1 MQHFNLTAGR
11 PVGHS
16 RERCSSGLPIL
27 STEKLTAPER
37 DLLRSLARQH
47 KLAVDLLNEAID
59 RDRVDGAL
67 ESLEMCSTLALPVQQ
82 AKIRMGDNR

>member
-1 MQHFNLTAGR
+1 LQHFNLTAGR
-11 PVGHS
+11 TVGHS
-16 RERCSSGLPIL
+16 RERCSSGLLIL

-59 RDRVDGAL
+59 RNRVDGAL
-67 ESLEMCSTLALPVQQ
+67 ESLEICSTLALLVQH